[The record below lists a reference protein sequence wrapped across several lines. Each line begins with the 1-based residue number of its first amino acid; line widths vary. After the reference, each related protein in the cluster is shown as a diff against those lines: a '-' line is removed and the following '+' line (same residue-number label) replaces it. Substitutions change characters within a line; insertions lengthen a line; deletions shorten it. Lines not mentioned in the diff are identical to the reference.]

1 MKEEVVLKQIL
12 NSIFR
17 WNEGIVF
24 TGDICKG
31 CIKYIWTKALGI
43 KRYNEG
49 YRDELEN
56 RGVGYGVIGIEGKV
70 IMVRYWEGDRSKE
83 RLINSGYRCY
93 DSKKDLIVL

>member
-49 YRDELEN
+49 YR
-56 RGVGYGVIGIEGKV
+56 
-70 IMVRYWEGDRSKE
+70 MS
-83 RLINSGYRCY
+83 
-93 DSKKDLIVL
+93 